1 MRDDPAALPPAEF
14 AFPGPLR
21 DRLVAAVLAGEK
33 TSTSSLV
40 LEYEL
45 EGEPLPRAGARS
57 ALVDS
62 AGRRLAV
69 LEVTEVRVLRA
80 GDVDLA
86 FARDEGEG
94 FESVAEW
101 REAHRRFWEGEA
113 FRAAVGR
120 PDLVLTD
127 DTQVVSERFRVVE
140 LLDPEP

>member
-1 MRDDPAALPPAEF
+1 MPADPAQLPAAEF

-21 DRLVAAVLAGEK
+21 DRLVAAILSGEK
-33 TSTSSLV
+33 TATASLA

-45 EGEPLPRAGARS
+45 EGEPLPQPGDRL

-62 AGRRLAV
+62 EGRRLAV
-69 LEVTEVRVLRA
+69 LEATEVRVVRA
-80 GDVDLA
+80 GDIDDA

-101 REAHRRFWEGEA
+101 REAHRRFWESEA

-120 PDLVLTD
+120 PDFVLTD
-127 DTQVVSERFRVVE
+127 DTEVVQEWFRVVE
-140 LLDPEP
+140 LLEQ